1 MNRNPQL
8 PRYAEHNFLQE
19 AVMTLT
25 MFLALVVTVW
35 TAWLILKGYKP
46 QTVLLFSGLL
56 LMAAAITLVPGMD
69 FVSTKA
75 LTQKQS
81 TNSKWFDL
89 FAYIRQVFSSRA
101 AGLGLTIMAI
111 AGFAKYMDTI
121 GASRVL
127 VFISVKPLSKLK
139 SPYLV
144 LALGLIVGQL
154 LAIVISSASG
164 LGLLLMVTMYPVLVR
179 LGVSPLAAC
188 AMIGTTQCLDI
199 GPASGNSNLAA
210 RTVDLDVI
218 TYFLQ
223 HQAPVAIA
231 VILTVAILHFFVQ
244 RAFDR
249 RAGHVVDVIPDV
261 SGEESDKDMPPKL
274 YALLPIV
281 PLALQIVFSKLFKM
295 PYNVDIVTAMLISV
309 FLSMVCEFIRHRD
322 TKKVFASIQTFFDG
336 MGVQFATVITLIVA
350 GEVFANGLKMSGA
363 ISGLIDGAKTLG
375 LGGGA
380 FIVVMSG
387 IIAAAAVVMGSG
399 NAPFFAFANLVP
411 DVAASV
417 GVNGVSM
424 ILPMQ
429 FASSIARSVSPITA
443 VIVAVSGVA
452 GVSPVDVVKRTAIPM
467 AGAMVMNLIASAIF
481 L

>member
-1 MNRNPQL
+1 
-8 PRYAEHNFLQE
+8 
-19 AVMTLT
+19 MTLP
-25 MFLALVVTVW
+25 MFLALVVTFW

-46 QTVLLFSGLL
+46 QTVLIFSGLL
-56 LMAAAITLVPGMD
+56 LMAAALLLIPGMN
-69 FVSTKA
+69 FVSSKS
-75 LTQKQS
+75 LTEKQS
-81 TNSKWFDL
+81 TNLKWFDL
-89 FAYIRQVFSSRA
+89 FAYVRQVFSSRA

-111 AGFAKYMDTI
+111 AGFAKYMDSI

-144 LALGLIVGQL
+144 LALGLIMGQA
-154 LAIVISSASG
+154 LALVISSASG
-164 LGLLLMVTMYPVLVR
+164 LGLLLMVTMYPILVR

-210 RTVDLDVI
+210 RTVDIDVI
-218 TYFLQ
+218 TYFLK
-223 HQAPVAIA
+223 HQAPVAII
-231 VILTVAILHFFVQ
+231 VTLTVAVLHFFVQ

-249 RAGHVVDVIPDV
+249 KAGHVVDVIPNV
-261 SGEESDKDMPPKL
+261 SQEDAGKDMPTKW

-281 PLALQIVFSKLFKM
+281 PLVLQIIFSNIFHM
-295 PYNVDIVTAMLISV
+295 PYNVDIVTAMFISI
-309 FLSMVCEFIRHRD
+309 FISMTCEFIRHRD
-322 TKKVFASIQTFFDG
+322 AKKVYASIQTFFDG

-350 GEVFANGLKMSGA
+350 GEVFANGLKMTGA
-363 ISGLIDGAKTLG
+363 ISGLIDGAKALG
-375 LGGGA
+375 LGGSA
-380 FIVVMSG
+380 FIVVMTG
-387 IIAAAAVVMGSG
+387 IITAAAVVMGSG

-411 DVAASV
+411 EVATSV
-417 GVNGVSM
+417 GVSGVSM

-429 FASSIARSVSPITA
+429 FAASIARSVSPITA

-467 AGAMVMNLIASAIF
+467 AGALVMNLIASAI
-481 L
+481 LL

>member
-1 MNRNPQL
+1 
-8 PRYAEHNFLQE
+8 
-19 AVMTLT
+19 MTIA
-25 MFLALVVTVW
+25 MFLAFVVTFW

-56 LMAAAITLVPGMD
+56 LMAAAITLIPGMD
-69 FVSTKA
+69 FVTGKA
-75 LTQKQS
+75 LSGKES

-89 FAYIRQVFSSRA
+89 FAYIRQVFSSRM

-111 AGFAKYMDTI
+111 AGFAKYMDAI

-127 VFISVKPLSKLK
+127 VHISVKPLSKLK

-144 LALGLIVGQL
+144 LSLGLIVGQC
-154 LAIVISSASG
+154 LALVISSASG
-164 LGLLLMVTMYPVLVR
+164 LGLLLMVTMYPILIR

-188 AMIGTTQCLDI
+188 AMIGTTQCLDL

-210 RTVDLDVI
+210 KTVDMDLIV
-218 TYFLQ
+218 YFLQ

-231 VILTVAILHFFVQ
+231 VTLTVAVLHFFVQ

-249 RAGHVVDVIPDV
+249 RAGHIVDVIPEVTQEDA
-261 SGEESDKDMPPKL
+261 GEGMPTRW
-274 YALLPIV
+274 YALLPLI
-281 PLALQIVFSKLFKM
+281 PLALQIIFSQIFNM
-295 PYNVDIVTAMLISV
+295 PYKVDIVTAMLISI
-309 FLSMVCEFIRHRD
+309 FISMACEYIRHRD
-322 TKKVFASIQTFFDG
+322 AKKVYASIQTFFDG

-350 GEVFANGLKMSGA
+350 GEVFANGLKMTGA
-363 ISGLIDGAKTLG
+363 INGLIEGAKTLG
-375 LGGGA
+375 LGGGS
-380 FIVVMSG
+380 FIIVMTA
-387 IIAAAAVVMGSG
+387 IITAAAIVMGSG

-411 DVAASV
+411 DVASSV
-417 GVNGVSM
+417 GVSAVSM

-429 FASSIARSVSPITA
+429 FAASIARSVSPITA

-467 AGAMVMNLIASAIF
+467 AGAMVINLIASAVF